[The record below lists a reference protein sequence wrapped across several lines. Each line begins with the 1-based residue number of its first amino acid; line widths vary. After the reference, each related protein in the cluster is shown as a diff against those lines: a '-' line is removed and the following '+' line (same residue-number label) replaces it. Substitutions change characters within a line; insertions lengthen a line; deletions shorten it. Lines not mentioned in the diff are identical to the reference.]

1 MVRLNY
7 QARQIFFWRKKFHY
21 FLNPRE
27 TTFFVYNRTH
37 SWRYVLPS
45 GVVKIDD
52 ISFRAGSSRFGS
64 CASLFGFRNS
74 CTYKV
79 SIRGGWQFLLIA
91 RWAFGIPVGRGSLQ
105 RRVPPTCA
113 IPFSCHQTHPK
124 VNSSLYLPN
133 WCGERDI
140 KITRLNKKPTE
151 KWEITTKADWKWVI
165 FRDNYRFYSPKFRH
179 A

>member
-79 SIRGGWQFLLIA
+79 SIRGGGNFYLLHAGRLVFLWVGVVYKGACHPLA
-91 RWAFGIPVGRGSLQ
+91 RSRLVASR
-105 RRVPPTCA
+105 
-113 IPFSCHQTHPK
+113 HMPK
-124 VNSSLYLPN
+124 
-133 WCGERDI
+133 
-140 KITRLNKKPTE
+140 
-151 KWEITTKADWKWVI
+151 
-165 FRDNYRFYSPKFRH
+165 
-179 A
+179 

>member
-7 QARQIFFWRKKFHY
+7 QARQILFWRKKFHD

-113 IPFSCHQTHPK
+113 IPLSCQQAHAK
-124 VNSSLYLPN
+124 VNSPLSPI
-133 WCGERDI
+133 WCGKHAI
-140 KITRLNKKPTE
+140 KNNATKQKTRQKTGNSYEDGLEVGK
-151 KWEITTKADWKWVI
+151 IS
-165 FRDNYRFYSPKFRH
+165 R
-179 A
+179 